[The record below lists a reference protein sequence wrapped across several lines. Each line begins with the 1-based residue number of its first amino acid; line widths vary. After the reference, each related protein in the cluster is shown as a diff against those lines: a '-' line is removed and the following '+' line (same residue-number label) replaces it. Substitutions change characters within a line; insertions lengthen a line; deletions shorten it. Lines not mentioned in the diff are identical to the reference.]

1 MLQSIHSCENCFL
14 REECG
19 GFAQQGAP
27 HSLLGCFEPCSG
39 CTGKTK
45 CTFTCPSRQLLFF
58 KRLSEAGMF
67 SPLSSQ
73 RFPSVRTE
81 TFGRYVPLLQGGLR
95 FKRPVALDSAAL
107 NLAEIFHGDKAHG
120 IPFGRRVLTADS
132 LRSEWGLRPDAQILI
147 SGVAKDKHLEKIWAN
162 YREAGLAQQLAALRV
177 SGVTAP
183 NFTFWK
189 DKPRMHN
196 LWNRRRMLRVCENFA
211 DAGVP
216 MIPHINSTHPAD
228 WDFWRDYLKDHPE
241 ITAVCMEF
249 GTGNKKEAIRDWKIK
264 ALLDL
269 SESLGRSIHPVIL
282 GGINAAAIIGSY
294 FLFYTAID
302 STPTMK
308 TIYRQ
313 RAIDSANGVTSWRT
327 DVVPEGT
334 CMAEAFD
341 ANYQEHHEGVTR
353 RLISGGPAKKTQGT
367 RQAEFLRTTPS
378 KDANL
383 SIADELPLTYS

>member
-1 MLQSIHSCENCFL
+1 M
-14 REECG
+14 
-19 GFAQQGAP
+19 
-27 HSLLGCFEPCSG
+27 
-39 CTGKTK
+39 T
-45 CTFTCPSRQLLFF
+45 
-58 KRLSEAGMF
+58 
-67 SPLSSQ
+67 
-73 RFPSVRTE
+73 
-81 TFGRYVPLLQGGLR
+81 
-95 FKRPVALDSAAL
+95 
-107 NLAEIFHGDKAHG
+107 AE
-120 IPFGRRVLTADS
+120 S

-147 SGVAKDKHLEKIWAN
+147 SGVAKDKHLEKVWAN
-162 YREAGLAQQLAALRV
+162 YREAQLAQQLAVLGV

-211 DAGVP
+211 EAGVP
-216 MIPHINSTHPAD
+216 MIPHINSTHPDD
-228 WDFWRDYLKDHPE
+228 WNFWHDYLKDHPE
-241 ITAVCMEF
+241 INAVCMEF
-249 GTGNKKEAIRDWKIK
+249 GTGNKKEAIRDWKIR

-269 SESLGRSIHPVIL
+269 TERLGRTIHPVIL

-308 TIYRQ
+308 TIHRQ

-341 ANYQEHHEGVTR
+341 ANYREHHEGVTR
-353 RLISGGPAKKTQGT
+353 RLISGGPAKKIQEK
-367 RQAEFLRTTPS
+367 QPAESQRRTPS
-378 KDANL
+378 RDT
-383 SIADELPLTYS
+383 SPVIVDELPLIYS

>member
-1 MLQSIHSCENCFL
+1 MI
-14 REECG
+14 
-19 GFAQQGAP
+19 A
-27 HSLLGCFEPCSG
+27 
-39 CTGKTK
+39 
-45 CTFTCPSRQLLFF
+45 
-58 KRLSEAGMF
+58 
-67 SPLSSQ
+67 PLSKQ
-73 RFPSVRTE
+73 RFPVVKTE

-95 FKRPVALDSAAL
+95 FKRPIALDFAAL
-107 NLAEIFHGDKAHG
+107 NLAEIFHGDRARG
-120 IPFGRRVLTADS
+120 IPFGHRALTAAS
-132 LRSEWGLRPDAQILI
+132 LRSEWGLGPEAQLLI

-162 YREAGLAQQLAALRV
+162 YREAELAQKLATLRV

-196 LWNRRRMLRVCENFA
+196 LWNRRRMLRVCEDFA
-211 DAGVP
+211 AAGVP

-241 ITAVCMEF
+241 ITSVCMEF

-269 SESLGRSIHPVIL
+269 TESLGRSIHPVIL

-308 TIYRQ
+308 TIHRQ
-313 RAIDSANGVTSWRT
+313 RAIDSTNGVTSWRT
-327 DVVPEGT
+327 DIVPEGT
-334 CMAEAFD
+334 CMAEAFE
-341 ANYQEHHEGVTR
+341 ANYQEHQEGVSR
-353 RLISGGPAKKTQGT
+353 RLISGGPAKKIQGT
-367 RQAEFLRTTPS
+367 RQVEPPRSVLS
-378 KDANL
+378 KDAIPL
-383 SIADELPLTYS
+383 SVDELPLIYS